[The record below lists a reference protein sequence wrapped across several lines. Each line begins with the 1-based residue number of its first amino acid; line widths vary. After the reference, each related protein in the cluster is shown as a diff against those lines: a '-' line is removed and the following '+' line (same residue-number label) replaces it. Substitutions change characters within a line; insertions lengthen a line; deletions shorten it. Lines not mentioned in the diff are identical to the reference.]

1 MGYSGYSDEQ
11 ISELK
16 KEIHRTR
23 DEQLAHITSMVRAII
38 LKDTFQILGLIL
50 SRIAYSF
57 AAPLKFHHLLC
68 GCYFI

>member
-1 MGYSGYSDEQ
+1 MHDREKEVHTMGYSGYSDEQ

-38 LKDTFQILGLIL
+38 RRQTPNSRTYLG
-50 SRIAYSF
+50 
-57 AAPLKFHHLLC
+57 
-68 GCYFI
+68 